1 MGLVAGDAGRRR
13 RRRWARR
20 LLAGGAVNGDEAL
33 LPATGELTTLN
44 LRTGV
49 IVGIDGDLPMAAAEE
64 MRQQLEDP
72 ASRSGS

>member
-1 MGLVAGDAGRRR
+1 M
-13 RRRWARR
+13 
-20 LLAGGAVNGDEAL
+20 NGDEAL